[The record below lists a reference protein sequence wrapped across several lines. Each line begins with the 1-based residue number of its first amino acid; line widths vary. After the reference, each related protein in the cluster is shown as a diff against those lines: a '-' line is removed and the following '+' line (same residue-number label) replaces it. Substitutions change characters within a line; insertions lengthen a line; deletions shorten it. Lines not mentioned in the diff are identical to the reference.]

1 MEEKIIKFTDYD
13 ITYSEVNEYYVKY
26 SRIII
31 DLGDLEIN
39 PQLLNYMLKLYRF
52 SINNSFELIFFI
64 TNEKTLDALVD
75 FKKYF
80 KIFKDYN
87 EFKNIKIYTNFE
99 VKMYMNNE
107 YMRNLLKDTLLK
119 NGFRIKERREVNFL
133 NKKHDSKSTDIYVVD
148 YDTYKQEKIN
158 EIKKIK
164 SKNENANVILLV
176 NAKSTEAAIKTV
188 DIGVDSIIEKPFK
201 MDDFLKIVKKLAV
214 QTNLKLENIELNNKV
229 KDLYTNLEKELKLA
243 KDIQQSI
250 LPPKEVEFNGYKIS
264 YIFSPSQDIGGDFL
278 DIIKLDEDRIGV
290 IFADIAGHGIPAAL
304 LSSMLNAFIKS
315 EILKYDKTND
325 FLENLNEKIIDIFPK
340 GKFVSVFYLIINTK
354 THVMNYCKS
363 SQEPALY
370 LENENVVELE
380 TKGQVL
386 GIFSKKLFAN
396 MVSFNEKQINFSK
409 NAKLLLYT
417 DGITEAYDKD
427 NKMYGIDK
435 LKNVLIDSKADIN
448 KIKESTSKYNIVDD
462 LTLLV
467 ISRN

>member
-1 MEEKIIKFTDYD
+1 
-13 ITYSEVNEYYVKY
+13 
-26 SRIII
+26 
-31 DLGDLEIN
+31 
-39 PQLLNYMLKLYRF
+39 
-52 SINNSFELIFFI
+52 
-64 TNEKTLDALVD
+64 
-75 FKKYF
+75 
-80 KIFKDYN
+80 
-87 EFKNIKIYTNFE
+87 
-99 VKMYMNNE
+99 
-107 YMRNLLKDTLLK
+107 
-119 NGFRIKERREVNFL
+119 
-133 NKKHDSKSTDIYVVD
+133 
-148 YDTYKQEKIN
+148 
-158 EIKKIK
+158 
-164 SKNENANVILLV
+164 
-176 NAKSTEAAIKTV
+176 
-188 DIGVDSIIEKPFK
+188 

-396 MVSFNEKQINFSK
+396 MVSFNEKQKNFSK

-435 LKNVLIDSKADIN
+435 LKKVLIDSKADIN
-448 KIKESTSKYNIVDD
+448 KIKESTAKYNIVDD

>member
-1 MEEKIIKFTDYD
+1 MEYTITKKKIKNFILRIYPDLTIAVSAPLSATSKD
-13 ITYSEVNEYYVKY
+13 IENFVLSKKEW
-26 SRIII
+26 I
-31 DLGDLEIN
+31 
-39 PQLLNYMLKLYRF
+39 
-52 SINNSFELIFFI
+52 
-64 TNEKTLDALVD
+64 EKTL
-75 FKKYF
+75 
-80 KIFKDYN
+80 
-87 EFKNIKIYTNFE
+87 E
-99 VKMYMNNE
+99 
-107 YMRNLLKDTLLK
+107 
-119 NGFRIKERREVNFL
+119 
-133 NKKHDSKSTDIYVVD
+133 
-148 YDTYKQEKIN
+148 
-158 EIKKIK
+158 
-164 SKNENANVILLV
+164 
-176 NAKSTEAAIKTV
+176 
-188 DIGVDSIIEKPFK
+188 
-201 MDDFLKIVKKLAV
+201 
-214 QTNLKLENIELNNKV
+214 KLENFKDKKLEDKLKKTTEIDILKKELVSKNGLFKTINIEELEKKLSNFQE
-229 KDLYTNLEKELKLA
+229 LEKELKLA

-435 LKNVLIDSKADIN
+435 LKKVLIDSKADIN
-448 KIKESTSKYNIVDD
+448 KIKESTAKYNIVDD